1 MYQALYRKW
10 RPKVFSD
17 VIGQP
22 HITETLRR
30 QAAEGRISH
39 AYLFTGTRGT
49 GKTTCAK
56 ILARAVNCE
65 HPVDGDPCGVC
76 AACTGIER
84 GGSMDVLE
92 LDAASNSGVDQVRA
106 LRSEAVYSPA
116 KVKKRV
122 YIIDEVH
129 MLSDAAF
136 NALLKIMEEPPE
148 HLMFIL
154 ATTEVHKILPTIL
167 SRCQRFSF
175 RRIPPKII
183 AQRLDYVAKQEGID
197 LRPDGSELLSR
208 LADGALRDGLS
219 LLDQCAAPGGAIDAA
234 AVLDVLGLAG
244 NLQTARIM
252 ESILKRDAQDALTQ
266 LDGLYNN
273 GKDMGAV
280 LSELSSLT
288 RDLLLRKT
296 APEGGAELLSGGY
309 DTALLDRLGQGVP
322 GTRFLYFAS
331 TLQKAAAE
339 LYYSANR
346 RLDTELCL
354 LRLCDESLSGDL
366 TALAARVRRLEDAL
380 TSGVLLPGSPR
391 GVRRQEETK
400 TESVPKQKPASGP
413 SPEPAQEHRPEAKP
427 EPAPERR
434 PEAKPE
440 PAPERRPEAKP
451 EPAPERRPEAK
462 PEPAPE
468 RRPEA
473 KPEPAPERRP
483 EAKPEPAPERRPE
496 AKPEPAP
503 ERRPKAKSTP
513 KPKAKP
519 VPQPMPEEIDR
530 PPWELMEPPPEKTME
545 QPPWELMEPPPE
557 KTMEQPPWELM
568 EPPPEETTEQ
578 PPRETI
584 EPPDELPWEMKAPA
598 PPKPESSA
606 VPKPAVSGAAIPV
619 PAEEPG
625 SAQVV
630 SGSWWPGAA
639 EKCKSRVSP
648 MYRAFLNC
656 CAGVLEDS
664 VVVIYAPDE
673 ITAGRLDNERIR
685 TVLLEEAQEALGKT
699 MISRLIFRV
708 GNPPI
713 GSPEENFK
721 ALLKNFGG
729 QYDNVEFT

>member
-413 SPEPAQEHRPEAKP
+413 SPEPAQE
-427 EPAPERR
+427 RR

-451 EPAPERRPEAK
+451 EPAPD
-462 PEPAPE
+462 
-468 RRPEA
+468 
-473 KPEPAPERRP
+473 
-483 EAKPEPAPERRPE
+483 RRPE

-530 PPWELMEPPPEKTME
+530 PPWELMEPPPEKTTE

-557 KTMEQPPWELM
+557 KTTEQPPWELM
-568 EPPPEETTEQ
+568 EPPPEKTTEQPPWELMEPPPEKTTEQ

-584 EPPDELPWEMKAPA
+584 KPPDELPWEMKAPA

>member
-1 MYQALYRKW
+1 MSYTALYRKY
-10 RPKVFSD
+10 RPQNFTD
-17 VIGQP
+17 VKGQDAIVTTIRNQIENKRIG
-22 HITETLRR
+22 
-30 QAAEGRISH
+30 H
-39 AYLFTGTRGT
+39 AYLFCGTRGT
-49 GKTTCAK
+49 GKTTIAK
-56 ILARAVNCE
+56 IFAKAVNCE
-65 HPVDGDPCGVC
+65 HPRNGSPCGEC
-76 AACTGIER
+76 ASCQAIASGNSMNVIEI
-84 GGSMDVLE
+84 
-92 LDAASNSGVDQVRA
+92 DAASNNGVDNIREIREEVTYA
-106 LRSEAVYSPA
+106 PTEGNY
-116 KVKKRV
+116 RV

-183 AQRLDYVAKQEGID
+183 AQRLEYVAKQEGID
-197 LRPDGSELLSR
+197 LRPDGLELLSR

-322 GTRFLYFAS
+322 RTRFLYFAS

-413 SPEPAQEHRPEAKP
+413 SPEPAQE
-427 EPAPERR
+427 
-434 PEAKPE
+434 
-440 PAPERRPEAKP
+440 
-451 EPAPERRPEAK
+451 
-462 PEPAPE
+462 
-468 RRPEA
+468 
-473 KPEPAPERRP
+473 RRP

-519 VPQPMPEEIDR
+519 VPQTMPEDIDR
-530 PPWELMEPPPEKTME
+530 PPWELMEPPPEK
-545 QPPWELMEPPPE
+545 
-557 KTMEQPPWELM
+557 
-568 EPPPEETTEQ
+568 TTEQ

-699 MISRLIFRV
+699 VISRLIFRV